1 MSPVDSITEKLNQ
14 LDLNAEGGEEKYNAF
29 YRKYYKEHYALVP
42 FQNSGALV
50 PFDASFD
57 QVRRRKPRPKVDL
70 DDETTRVWR
79 LLLENINSE
88 GIDGTNEENAKWWEE
103 ERRVFIGRADSFIA
117 RMHLVQGNHT
127 LINLSICCILNSFQY
142 ICVHMTEFFN
152 QNFL

>member
-1 MSPVDSITEKLNQ
+1 MSPVDSITEKLNR
-14 LDLNAEGGEEKYNAF
+14 LDLNAECGASQEKYHAF
-29 YRKYYKEHYALVP
+29 YSKYYKDHYALVP
-42 FQNSGALV
+42 FQNSGVIV

-70 DDETTRVWR
+70 DDETTRVWK

-117 RMHLVQGNHT
+117 RMHLVQGSHT
-127 LINLSICCILNSFQY
+127 IINLSICCMLSSIQ
-142 ICVHMTEFFN
+142 
-152 QNFL
+152 